1 MKTKSLALF
10 LVLMLMVFGL
20 TITGC
25 EPEEVEPDPEE
36 VDEPEE
42 VEPDPDE
49 VYELVIHDPSS
60 ILTFKEG
67 LPFFKEEV
75 PKRTDGR
82 VEVEMILGGALGGFE
97 EQPDG
102 ISEGVFD
109 MGMLPIGYHPGKTPL
124 WQVSE
129 MPGIT
134 NSIYAHNMALV
145 EMAEH
150 PSLKAELEER
160 WNQKVLFPGSMDSF
174 EMLTA
179 DPIESIDDLDGYSI
193 RAIALASTVLER
205 LGADVSAI
213 PGPDVFSSMERG
225 VVDGAVFPVDTFVD
239 RDLHTLA
246 DNLVLSGQLGFYFG
260 LVTINLDT
268 WNELPEDIQEVI
280 KEVSD
285 EAIERNIEIYLE
297 ANLAAKE
304 AYEEAGTNII
314 RLSEEE
320 RARIQEVNEQ
330 IWEEWIEEREDQ
342 GYTEAREIFDL
353 WVELV
358 EKYEEE
364 DPYADEW
371 WPERF

>member
-1 MKTKSLALF
+1 MKCKSVALI
-10 LVLMLMVFGL
+10 LVMLLL
-20 TITGC
+20 TVSFAVTGC
-25 EPEEVEPDPEE
+25 GPEEVVEEPPEE
-36 VDEPEE
+36 AD
-42 VEPDPDE
+42 PDDPITDDE
-49 VYELVIHDPSS
+49 VYKLVIHDPSR

-67 LPFFKEEV
+67 LNYFKEEV

-82 VEVEMILGGALGGFE
+82 VEVEMILGGALGGFA

-102 ISEGVFD
+102 IAEGVFD

-124 WQVSE
+124 WQVGE

-134 NSIYAHNMALV
+134 GSLYAHNMALV

-150 PSLKAELEER
+150 PTLKAELEER
-160 WNQKVLFPGSMDSF
+160 WNQKLLFPGSMDTF

-179 DPIESIDDLDGYSI
+179 HPIESVDDLDGYSI

-205 LGADVSAI
+205 LGANVSAI
-213 PGPDVFSSMERG
+213 PGPDVFTSMERG

-268 WNELPEDIQEVI
+268 WNGLPADIQQVI
-280 KEVSD
+280 EEVSA
-285 EAIERNIEIYLE
+285 EAVERNIEIYLE
-297 ANLAAKE
+297 ANLRSKQ
-304 AYEEAGTNII
+304 AYEEAETNII

-330 IWEEWIEEREDQ
+330 LWEEWVAARKDQ
-342 GYTEAREIFDL
+342 GYTEAQEVFDL
-353 WVELV
+353 WVQLV
-358 EKYEEE
+358 RKYEEQ
-364 DPYADEW
+364 DPYVDSW